1 VLTEHGVKIAPST
14 YYARRAAP
22 VSAAVLADA
31 YAANTLVDLHRAH
44 RRLYGVRKLWHAAR
58 RAGHAWGRDQ
68 VGRLMG
74 IAGIDGVRRGRR
86 TTVTTKRG
94 AAVPRHPDLIDR
106 AWTTPDRPDQWW
118 VADFTYVW
126 TLAGFVYVSFVTDV
140 YSRRILGWRVSSSK
154 TTPLVTS
161 ALEQALF
168 TRRRGDAAFTPTGLL
183 HHSDAGSQYTSLAF
197 TEALTEAGI
206 AGSIGSV
213 GDALDN
219 ALMESTIGLYKTE
232 LIDRQRSWTGRN
244 EVERETA
251 AWVHWFNTARL
262 HSAID
267 YRPPVEF
274 ENNYR
279 DTTATAD
286 LAVA

>member
-1 VLTEHGVKIAPST
+1 MPIAPST
-14 YYARRAAP
+14 YYACVKTP
-22 VSAAVLADA
+22 VSPAELADA
-31 YAANTLVDLHRAH
+31 YAANTLVDLYRAN
-44 RRLYGVRKLWHAAR
+44 RGVYGVRKLWRAAR
-58 RAGHAWGRDQ
+58 RAGHPWGRDQ
-68 VGRLMG
+68 VGRLMA
-74 IAGIDGVRRGRR
+74 IADIDGVRRGRQ
-86 TTVTTKRG
+86 TTVTTRRDS
-94 AAVPRHPDLIDR
+94 AATRHPDLVNR
-106 AWTTPDRPDQWW
+106 AWTTPTRPDQWW

-154 TTPLVTS
+154 TTPLVSS

-168 TRRRGDAAFTPTGLL
+168 TRRRGNAAFTATGLI
-183 HHSDAGSQYTSLAF
+183 HHSDAGSQYTSLVF
-197 TEALTEAGI
+197 TEALLEAGI

-232 LIDRQRSWTGRN
+232 LIDRQRSWTGRA

-251 AWVHWFNTARL
+251 AWVHWFNTERL
-262 HSAID
+262 HSGID

-274 ENNYR
+274 EDHYR